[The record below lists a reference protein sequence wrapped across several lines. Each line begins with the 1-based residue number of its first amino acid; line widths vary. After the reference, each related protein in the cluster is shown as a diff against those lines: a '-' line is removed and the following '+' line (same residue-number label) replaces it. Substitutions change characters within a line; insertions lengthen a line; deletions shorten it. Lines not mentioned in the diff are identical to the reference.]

1 MFRPIMPFVHKLG
14 PPAFRRRLID
24 FIPSPALKR
33 MRDISDEIQS
43 HARHI
48 YETKKRAM
56 REGDAAVM
64 QQIGEGRDIMS
75 KLSAYGSGRVI
86 CEIDVSSLQYRRI

>member
-1 MFRPIMPFVHKLG
+1 M
-14 PPAFRRRLID
+14 ID
-24 FIPSPALKR
+24 FIPSAGLKR

-56 REGDAAVM
+56 REGDAVVT
-64 QQIGEGRDIMS
+64 QQIGEGKDIMS
-75 KLSAYGSGRVI
+75 KLSMFETSRKRHMGT
-86 CEIDVSSLQYRRI
+86 

>member
-1 MFRPIMPFVHKLG
+1 M
-14 PPAFRRRLID
+14 ID
-24 FIPSPALKR
+24 FIPSAGLKR
-33 MRDISDEIQS
+33 MRDISDEIQF

-64 QQIGEGRDIMS
+64 QQIGEGKDIMS
-75 KLSAYGSGRVI
+75 KLSTYEGLGSNP
-86 CEIDVSSLQYRRI
+86 